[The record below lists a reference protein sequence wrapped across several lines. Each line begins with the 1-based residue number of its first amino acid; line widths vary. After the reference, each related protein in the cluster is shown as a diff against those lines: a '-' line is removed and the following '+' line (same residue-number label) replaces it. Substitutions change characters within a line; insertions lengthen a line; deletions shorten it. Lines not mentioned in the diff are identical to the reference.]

1 MKDPV
6 SLGGPANSSMSVQA
20 VGEPT
25 PCLDV
30 SKKENIPGSLLTR
43 GMTPVKVERMQPFL
57 SKYPKRKAALLIT
70 EGFREGFKIPCSLA
84 VVPPVARNL
93 KSALQHPGVV
103 GEKLEKEVALGR
115 MGGPSEAK
123 PLNDLVVSPLGVVP
137 KKEPNKF
144 RLIHHLSFP
153 KGGSVNDFI
162 DPDVCTVSYTSFD
175 AAVRWVWRYGKGVLM
190 AKADIEAA
198 FRLLPVHPDS
208 FWLLG
213 CQWQEQFYVDKCLP
227 MGCSISCT
235 MFEVFSS
242 FLEWVVREV
251 SGLESMIHY
260 LDDFLCIGP
269 PSSSVC
275 AILLS
280 TLQHIAERFGVPLA
294 ADKIEGPTT
303 EISFLGIVI
312 DSMAMECRLPQ
323 EKLVDLQTEI
333 RRIHGMKKIQPRDLQ
348 SLLGKL
354 NFACRINR
362 LSASSQP
369 VIRLLRQLVLRCLQ
383 LNIFIYAV
391 HIPGIE
397 NTLADSLSRFQW
409 DKFRELAPAAEKEG
423 IPCPGWIWELA
434 LESPQNVYNSL

>member
-1 MKDPV
+1 
-6 SLGGPANSSMSVQA
+6 
-20 VGEPT
+20 
-25 PCLDV
+25 
-30 SKKENIPGSLLTR
+30 
-43 GMTPVKVERMQPFL
+43 MQPFL
-57 SKYPKRKAALLIT
+57 SKYPDRKAALLIT

-115 MGGPSEAK
+115 MGGPFEAK

-162 DPDVCTVSYTSFD
+162 DPYVCTVSYTSFD
-175 AAVRWVWRYGKGVLM
+175 AAVRWVRRYGKGALM

-227 MGCSISCT
+227 MGCSISCA

-280 TLQHIAERFGVPLA
+280 TLQHTAERFGVPLA
-294 ADKIEGPTT
+294 ADKTEGPTT

-323 EKLVDLQTEI
+323 GKLLDLQTEI
-333 RRIHGMKKIQPRDLQ
+333 RQVHGMKKIQLRDLQ

-354 NFACRINR
+354 NFACRVIPMDR
-362 LSASSQP
+362 VFCRWLSAATAGVKAP
-369 VIRLLRQLVLRCLQ
+369 AHFIRLTKDHREDLKVWYQFLSEYNGRSVWMSGPVSNFDVELV
-383 LNIFIYAV
+383 
-391 HIPGIE
+391 
-397 NTLADSLSRFQW
+397 TD
-409 DKFRELAPAAEKEG
+409 AAESTG
-423 IPCPGWIWELA
+423 VGRSLRVNGVQNHGQNPGLKQVSFVTWYYWNCF
-434 LESPQNVYNSL
+434 Q